1 MRCTRCDGLVVPQA
15 VGIHPDG
22 SVVFGWCLRCLA
34 RSDCRLVEIP
44 EAGPLELK
52 LKFKSGG
59 EIPGVKGAA
68 VPLPSSA
75 VDQSQWI
82 IALVSFLMISWGL
95 ILVAAGLFSGSRP
108 LSGAGSS
115 GHLTSPLLGIA
126 GAVTA
131 FLGLGLMIVASRRDW
146 LPGTFVLVVLNW
158 LSLASALAILAYA
171 VFDYQPTRN
180 VPILLGT
187 GMALLISIVARL
199 LERSE
204 RRKPRTMPLTS
215 SWKPAALV
223 DWAQAGAT
231 KRLH

>member
-1 MRCTRCDGLVVPQA
+1 
-15 VGIHPDG
+15 
-22 SVVFGWCLRCLA
+22 
-34 RSDCRLVEIP
+34 VEIP

-52 LKFKSGG
+52 LKIKTGG
-59 EIPGVKGAA
+59 EVSGVKGAA
-68 VPLPSSA
+68 GSLPSPVA
-75 VDQSQWI
+75 DQSQWI

-108 LSGAGSS
+108 LSGAGAS

-131 FLGLGLMIVASRRDW
+131 LLGLGLMILASRRDW

-158 LSLASALAILAYA
+158 LSLASGLAILAYA
-171 VFDYQPTRN
+171 VFDYQPRRN
-180 VPILLGT
+180 VPIVLGT
-187 GMALLISIVARL
+187 GMALLISVVARV

-204 RRKPRTMPLTS
+204 RRKSRIMSLSS
-215 SWKPAALV
+215 SWKPAAVV

-231 KRLH
+231 RRLH